1 MIRLDLCRAASVRNG
16 SAKLKDVL
24 LLALSV
30 VFAAVMGD
38 HTATSSLAAKFG
50 HSEDAN
56 MDSNMSKDSYDHEY
70 LKELKEHFSDNAHF
84 GRFRLGQNTASQ
96 TITHPQ

>member
-1 MIRLDLCRAASVRNG
+1 
-16 SAKLKDVL
+16 
-24 LLALSV
+24 
-30 VFAAVMGD
+30 
-38 HTATSSLAAKFG
+38 
-50 HSEDAN
+50 